1 VLEFIFAPLSFMH
14 SYEILFIREDTLK
27 VWKMDDKGQELLNI
41 VFLLFQLNE
50 SILMN
55 LAIRVLMLRS
65 IQCYQLTR
73 SL

>member
-1 VLEFIFAPLSFMH
+1 
-14 SYEILFIREDTLK
+14 
-27 VWKMDDKGQELLNI
+27 MDDKGQVLLNK

-55 LAIRVLMLRS
+55 LAMRALMLES